1 MVIQKLL
8 AVGLQLQLKIN
19 SMFSLAKIFTT
30 FFYLGYSPIAPGT
43 LGSIAAIILWWFF
56 LNTNFLYFF
65 AFFLLYTL
73 FAHIFTRIHLN
84 EDKNDDPSE
93 IICDEVIGQFI
104 PLFIISSTNDIY
116 LILIAFVS
124 FRIFD
129 IYKLYPAN
137 YAETMHGAN
146 GVIMDDV
153 IAGIYALIIVFIFK
167 YLLSL

>member
-1 MVIQKLL
+1 
-8 AVGLQLQLKIN
+8 
-19 SMFSLAKIFTT
+19 MFSLVKIFTT

-43 LGSIAAIILWWFF
+43 IGSIAAIIIWWFF
-56 LNTNFLYFF
+56 LNMNVLYFLT
-65 AFFLLYTL
+65 FFLLYAL
-73 FAHIFTRIHLN
+73 FAYLFIRIHLSK
-84 EDKNDDPSE
+84 EEKDDPSE
-93 IICDEVIGQFI
+93 IVCDELIGQFI

-137 YAETMHGAN
+137 YAETMHGAT

-153 IAGIYALIIVFIFK
+153 IAGYNL
-167 YLLSL
+167 

>member
-1 MVIQKLL
+1 
-8 AVGLQLQLKIN
+8 
-19 SMFSLAKIFTT
+19 MFSLAKIFTT
-30 FFYLGYSPIAPGT
+30 FFYLGYFPIAPGT
-43 LGSIAAIILWWFF
+43 IGSIVAIILWWSV
-56 LNTNFLYFF
+56 LSANFLYFL
-65 AFFLLYTL
+65 AFFLLYII
-73 FAHIFTRIHLN
+73 FSYIFTHIHLN
-84 EDKNDDPSE
+84 EEKKDDPSE

-146 GVIMDDV
+146 GVIIDDV

>member
-1 MVIQKLL
+1 MVVLFKY
-8 AVGLQLQLKIN
+8 K
-19 SMFSLAKIFTT
+19 FSIFFN
-30 FFYLGYSPIAPGT
+30 FFFIVYFIFVYIYSIYL
-43 LGSIAAIILWWFF
+43 
-56 LNTNFLYFF
+56 ND
-65 AFFLLYTL
+65 
-73 FAHIFTRIHLN
+73 
-84 EDKNDDPSE
+84 EEKDDPSE
-93 IICDEVIGQFI
+93 IICDEVIGQLI
-104 PLFIISSTNDIY
+104 PLFIISSTNDMY

-153 IAGIYALIIVFIFK
+153 IAGIYSLIIVFIFK

>member
-1 MVIQKLL
+1 
-8 AVGLQLQLKIN
+8 
-19 SMFSLAKIFTT
+19 MFLLAKIFTT
-30 FFYLGYSPIAPGT
+30 FFYLGYSPVAPGT
-43 LGSIAAIILWWFF
+43 IGSIAAIILWWFF
-56 LNTNFLYFF
+56 LNINFLYFLT
-65 AFFLLYTL
+65 FFLLYIL
-73 FAHIFTRIHLN
+73 LAYIFTRIYLN
-84 EDKNDDPSE
+84 DEEKDDPSE

-153 IAGIYALIIVFIFK
+153 IAGIYSLIIVFIFK

>member
-1 MVIQKLL
+1 MFLL
-8 AVGLQLQLKIN
+8 T
-19 SMFSLAKIFTT
+19 KIFTT
-30 FFYLGYSPIAPGT
+30 FFYLGYTPIAPGT
-43 LGSIAAIILWWFF
+43 IGSIAAIIIWWFF
-56 LNTNFLYFF
+56 LNINFLYFLT
-65 AFFLLYTL
+65 FFLLYVL
-73 FAHIFTRIHLN
+73 FALIFTQLYLN
-84 EDKNDDPSE
+84 KEKKDDPSE
-93 IICDEVIGQFI
+93 IICDEVVGQLI

-137 YAETMHGAN
+137 YAETIPGAY

-153 IAGIYALIIVFIFK
+153 VAGIYALIVVFIFK

>member
-1 MVIQKLL
+1 
-8 AVGLQLQLKIN
+8 
-19 SMFSLAKIFTT
+19 MFSLAKIFTT

-43 LGSIAAIILWWFF
+43 IGSIAAIILWWFF
-56 LNTNFLYFF
+56 FNNNFLYFLT
-65 AFFLLYTL
+65 FFLIYIL
-73 FAHIFTRIHLN
+73 FAYIFTQIHLN
-84 EDKNDDPSE
+84 VEEKEDPSE
-93 IICDEVIGQFI
+93 IICDEIVGQFI

-137 YAETMHGAN
+137 YAETIHGAN

>member
-1 MVIQKLL
+1 
-8 AVGLQLQLKIN
+8 
-19 SMFSLAKIFTT
+19 MFSLAKIFTT
-30 FFYLGYSPIAPGT
+30 IFYLGYFPIAPGT
-43 LGSIAAIILWWFF
+43 IGSIVAIILWWSV
-56 LNTNFLYFF
+56 LSANFLYFL
-65 AFFLLYTL
+65 AFFLLYI
-73 FAHIFTRIHLN
+73 IFSYMFTHIHLN
-84 EDKNDDPSE
+84 EEKKDDPSE

-146 GVIMDDV
+146 GVIIDDV

>member
-1 MVIQKLL
+1 MK
-8 AVGLQLQLKIN
+8 K
-19 SMFSLAKIFTT
+19 KT
-30 FFYLGYSPIAPGT
+30 
-43 LGSIAAIILWWFF
+43 
-56 LNTNFLYFF
+56 
-65 AFFLLYTL
+65 
-73 FAHIFTRIHLN
+73 IHLKLYAMSN
-84 EDKNDDPSE
+84 WTIHSTFYYK
-93 IICDEVIGQFI
+93 
-104 PLFIISSTNDIY
+104 LTNDIY

-153 IAGIYALIIVFIFK
+153 IAGIYSLIIVFIFK

>member
-1 MVIQKLL
+1 
-8 AVGLQLQLKIN
+8 
-19 SMFSLAKIFTT
+19 MFSVAKIFTT
-30 FFYLGYSPIAPGT
+30 FFYLGYSPVAPGT
-43 LGSIAAIILWWFF
+43 IGSIAAIILWWLFLNINFLFF
-56 LNTNFLYFF
+56 LT
-65 AFFLLYTL
+65 FFLLYIL
-73 FAHIFTRIHLN
+73 LSYIFTRIYLN
-84 EDKNDDPSE
+84 DEENNDPSE

-153 IAGIYALIIVFIFK
+153 IAGIYSLIIVFIFK

>member
-1 MVIQKLL
+1 
-8 AVGLQLQLKIN
+8 
-19 SMFSLAKIFTT
+19 MFSLAKIFTT
-30 FFYLGYSPIAPGT
+30 FFYLGYSPVAPGT
-43 LGSIAAIILWWFF
+43 IGSIAAIILWWFF
-56 LNTNFLYFF
+56 LNINFIYFLT
-65 AFFLLYTL
+65 FFLLYV
-73 FAHIFTRIHLN
+73 FSAYIFTQIHLN
-84 EDKNDDPSE
+84 KEEKDDPSE
-93 IICDEVIGQFI
+93 IICDELIGQFI

-137 YAETMHGAN
+137 YAETMPGAN
-146 GVIMDDV
+146 GVILDDV

>member
-1 MVIQKLL
+1 
-8 AVGLQLQLKIN
+8 
-19 SMFSLAKIFTT
+19 MFSLAKIFTT
-30 FFYLGYSPIAPGT
+30 IFYLGYFPIAPGT
-43 LGSIAAIILWWFF
+43 IGSIVAIILWWSV
-56 LNTNFLYFF
+56 LSANFLYFL
-65 AFFLLYTL
+65 AFFLLYII
-73 FAHIFTRIHLN
+73 FSYIFTHIHLN
-84 EDKNDDPSE
+84 EEKKDDPSE

-146 GVIMDDV
+146 GVIIDDV

>member
-1 MVIQKLL
+1 
-8 AVGLQLQLKIN
+8 
-19 SMFSLAKIFTT
+19 MFSLAKIFTT

-43 LGSIAAIILWWFF
+43 IGSIAAIILWWFF
-56 LNTNFLYFF
+56 FNNNFLYFLT
-65 AFFLLYTL
+65 FFLIYIL
-73 FAHIFTRIHLN
+73 FAYIFTQIHLN
-84 EDKNDDPSE
+84 LEEKEDPSE
-93 IICDEVIGQFI
+93 IICDEIVGQFI

-137 YAETMHGAN
+137 YAETIHGAN

>member
-1 MVIQKLL
+1 
-8 AVGLQLQLKIN
+8 
-19 SMFSLAKIFTT
+19 MFTLTKIFTT
-30 FFYLGYSPIAPGT
+30 FSYLGYSPIAPGT
-43 LGSIAAIILWWFF
+43 FGSIAAISLWWFF
-56 LNTNFLYFF
+56 LSTNSLFFL
-65 AFFLLYTL
+65 AFFLIYIL
-73 FAHIFTRIHLN
+73 FAYIFTRIHLN
-84 EDKNDDPSE
+84 IEKKDDPSE

-137 YAETMHGAN
+137 YAETMPGAN
-146 GVIMDDV
+146 GVILDDV
-153 IAGIYALIIVFIFK
+153 VAGIYSLIIVFLFK

>member
-1 MVIQKLL
+1 
-8 AVGLQLQLKIN
+8 
-19 SMFSLAKIFTT
+19 MFSLAKIFTT

-43 LGSIAAIILWWFF
+43 IGSIAAIILWWFF

-65 AFFLLYTL
+65 TFFLLYIL
-73 FAHIFTRIHLN
+73 SAYIFIQIHLN
-84 EDKNDDPSE
+84 QEEKDDPSE
-93 IICDEVIGQFI
+93 IICDELIGQFI
-104 PLFIISSTNDIY
+104 PLFIISSTNDMY

-137 YAETMHGAN
+137 YAETMYGAN
-146 GVIMDDV
+146 GIIMDDV